1 MITTQTPIE
10 IDSEDLPLHCPTG
23 KGVNWDLHP
32 RVFLDIVHTGSAKCP
47 YCGAEYRLKPG
58 AKVGHS

>member
-32 RVFLDIVHTGSAKCP
+32 RVFLDIVHILIPP
-47 YCGAEYRLKPG
+47 YCLE
-58 AKVGHS
+58 S